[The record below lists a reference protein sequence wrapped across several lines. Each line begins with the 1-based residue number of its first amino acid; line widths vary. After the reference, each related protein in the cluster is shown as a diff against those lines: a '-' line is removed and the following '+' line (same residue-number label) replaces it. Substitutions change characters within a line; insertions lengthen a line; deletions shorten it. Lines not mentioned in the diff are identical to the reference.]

1 MSKVEV
7 DQVDPQSGTTLT
19 LGTSGDTVSIP
30 SGVTLANAGTVT
42 GIPTSALTGTIALNQ
57 MATGTDGNI
66 ISYDASG
73 NPVAIATG
81 SDGQVL
87 TSAGAG
93 AQPAFETPAGALNTP
108 SFLAYTNADQ
118 YNIQQ
123 NVNTKLD
130 KYGGEVYDTDNKFAS
145 SRFTPGVVGKYFI
158 FGTAYAE
165 DTNGQ
170 RTFLNVFVNGSI
182 WQTSAHTPGGSSNT
196 PHQVSTIVDVTNTS
210 DYIELYLKSTGGN
223 NTAYSSGVEV
233 KFGGFKIIT

>member
-1 MSKVEV
+1 LSYIGKT
-7 DQVDPQSGTTLT
+7 PTPAPLT
-19 LGTSGDTVSIP
+19 SSDITDGIISTAKIANDAA
-30 SGVTLANAGTVT
+30 TLAK
-42 GIPTSALTGTIALNQ
+42 
-57 MATGTDGNI
+57 MAQGTDGNL

-73 NPVAIATG
+73 NPVAVATG
-81 SDGQVL
+81 NDGQVL

-93 AQPAFETPAGALNTP
+93 APPVFETPASALNTP

-130 KYGGEVYDTDNKFAS
+130 KYGAEVYDTDNKFAS

-182 WQTSAHTPGGSSNT
+182 WQTSAHTPGGASNT
-196 PHQVSTIVDVTNTS
+196 PHQVSTIVNVTNTS
-210 DYIELYLKSTGGN
+210 DYIELYLKSTGAN
-223 NTAYSSGVEV
+223 NTAFSSGVEV
-233 KFGGFKIIT
+233 KFGGFKILT